1 MIKISSKKEEYEL
14 FNKLSNDWWNE
25 DGKFKILH
33 QIRPLRISYI
43 LRQLNRKKLNGLKI
57 LDVGC
62 GGGLITESLC
72 RLGADVT
79 GVDFVQNN
87 IRIAKEHSKLNN
99 LNIKYV
105 CKDVETL
112 NNNDKFDV
120 IIMFE
125 VLEHID
131 DWKNFLNKIK
141 KNLKKNGTIILST
154 INRNLV
160 SKISAIIIAENIL
173 KWVPKGTHDYN
184 KLIQPKEIEFE
195 LRKNGFDIKNFR
207 GIFYN
212 PILNRW
218 DFTENTAI
226 NYFCTASKN

>member
-79 GVDFVQNN
+79 GIDFVQNN

-99 LNIKYV
+99 LKIKYV
-105 CKDVETL
+105 CEDVETL

-120 IIMFE
+120 MIMFE

-184 KLIQPKEIEFE
+184 KLIQPREIEFE
-195 LRKNGFDIKNFR
+195 LRKNGF
-207 GIFYN
+207 
-212 PILNRW
+212 LSC
-218 DFTENTAI
+218 EE
-226 NYFCTASKN
+226 